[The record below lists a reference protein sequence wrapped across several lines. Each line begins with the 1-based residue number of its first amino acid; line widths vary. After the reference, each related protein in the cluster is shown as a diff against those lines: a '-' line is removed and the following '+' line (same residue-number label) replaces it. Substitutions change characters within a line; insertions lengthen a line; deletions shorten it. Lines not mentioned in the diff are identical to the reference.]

1 MLIKALCDFYDV
13 LAAEGKVLE
22 KGFSAVPIQYAV
34 SLSPEGRITGIT
46 DIRRERTVADKKGKV
61 KTELEPV
68 SGRFP
73 FREKSTSIKAYRI
86 DHRGKYIFGL
96 SYDPDTNTLS
106 VTDKLAN
113 DKFKEKNLEFI
124 EGMDEPL
131 VNAFRNF
138 LTGFVPEEE
147 TENPIILEKGKELS
161 KNPDDV
167 ERARKYMCDNYFDVR
182 TFGAVMS
189 TGDDPCGIVRGPVQ
203 LNFAKSLD
211 PVFEQD
217 ITVTR
222 QAITTDGDFNDK
234 GKRTEMGKKH
244 YVPYGLYR
252 AEGYI
257 SAMLAQKV
265 TGFSEDDLELLWT
278 AIINMFEHD
287 RSAARGKMC
296 MRKLYIFKHS
306 NALGNCPAHILTDK
320 ISCTFTPTEEKRV
333 PRSFSDY
340 VISVDRIMPEGV
352 ELIEKL

>member
-1 MLIKALCDFYDV
+1 MSAIENRYEFVMLFDVENGNPNGDPDAGNLPRVDSETAHGIVTDVCLKRKIRNFVEIYKEGEPSYNILMKSDRSLNSKFTAAYD
-13 LAAEGKVLE
+13 ACGLE
-22 KGFSAVPIQYAV
+22 K
-34 SLSPEGRITGIT
+34 
-46 DIRRERTVADKKGKV
+46 KNKG
-61 KTELEPV
+61 
-68 SGRFP
+68 
-73 FREKSTSIKAYRI
+73 
-86 DHRGKYIFGL
+86 
-96 SYDPDTNTLS
+96 
-106 VTDKLAN
+106 
-113 DKFKEKNLEFI
+113 
-124 EGMDEPL
+124 
-131 VNAFRNF
+131 
-138 LTGFVPEEE
+138 
-147 TENPIILEKGKELS
+147 

-167 ERARKYMCDNYFDVR
+167 EKARKYMCDNYFDVR

-203 LNFAKSLD
+203 INFAKSLD

-217 ITVTR
+217 ITITR
-222 QAITTDGDFNDK
+222 QAITTDADFNDK

-296 MRKLYIFKHS
+296 MRKLYVFKHS

-320 ISCTFTPTEEKRV
+320 ISCTFTPTNDKRV

-340 VISVDRIMPEGV
+340 VITVDRNMPEGV

>member
-1 MLIKALCDFYDV
+1 MLFDVENGNPNGDPDAGNLPRIDSETAHGIVTDVCLKRKIRNFVEIFKEGEPGYNILIKADRSLNSKFT
-13 LAAEGKVLE
+13 AAYEECSLE
-22 KGFSAVPIQYAV
+22 KKQ
-34 SLSPEGRITGIT
+34 
-46 DIRRERTVADKKGKV
+46 KGK
-61 KTELEPV
+61 
-68 SGRFP
+68 
-73 FREKSTSIKAYRI
+73 
-86 DHRGKYIFGL
+86 
-96 SYDPDTNTLS
+96 
-106 VTDKLAN
+106 
-113 DKFKEKNLEFI
+113 
-124 EGMDEPL
+124 
-131 VNAFRNF
+131 NA
-138 LTGFVPEEE
+138 
-147 TENPIILEKGKELS
+147 
-161 KNPDDV
+161 DDV
-167 ERARKYMCDNYFDVR
+167 ERARKYMCENYFDVR

-203 LNFAKSLD
+203 INFAKSLD

-296 MRKLYIFKHS
+296 MRKLYVFKHS

-340 VISVDRIMPEGV
+340 VISVDRNMPEGV